1 MVGVQV
7 WVGRGGGGPGG
18 GCIGVVGSSGW
29 VSRGVVRVQGWM
41 GRGWWGS
48 RGGCV
53 GCGRGSGGQGVCG
66 MYGLGINGGVKGA
79 LTGIFDPMQGGL
91 SLPILDFDQLADI

>member
-1 MVGVQV
+1 M
-7 WVGRGGGGPGG
+7 
-18 GCIGVVGSSGW
+18 VGSSGW
-29 VSRGVVRVQGWM
+29 VSRQVVRVQGWV

-48 RGGCV
+48 RGGCVGCGWV

-66 MYGLGINGGVKGA
+66 MYGLGINGRVKGA

>member
-1 MVGVQV
+1 M
-7 WVGRGGGGPGG
+7 
-18 GCIGVVGSSGW
+18 GW
-29 VSRGVVRVQGWM
+29 
-41 GRGWWGS
+41 GWWGS
-48 RGGCV
+48 KVGWVRCGRGPGV
-53 GCGRGSGGQGVCG
+53 GCRGSGGQGVSG